1 MKEGPVR
8 EQRLMKI
15 SELSRSSG
23 VPVSTIR
30 HYVRE
35 GILPP
40 PLKTGK
46 TRAYYSDLHRTGLMR
61 IRKEQIE
68 RKKSLPEI
76 RESLR
81 REFVQQSP
89 SDETAGEQAN
99 RREAIITAAIDLFFH
114 KGYAGTS
121 IADIAD
127 AAHISKE
134 TFYLHFRNK
143 EHLFMDCADRIFRDM
158 YNHVWEEIGGERDM
172 LERIR
177 KRARAFFV
185 SYPQWIDMMNLVR
198 GLAVRE
204 NPAFQE
210 KFRQLLRQMI
220 DPIVREVRNL
230 QREGHYR
237 KEIDADVVGFLM
249 MGMAEY
255 GARLI
260 QRGTHSDQ
268 EVIDGIERLMQQGL
282 LP

>member
-1 MKEGPVR
+1 
-8 EQRLMKI
+8 MKI

-46 TRAYYSDLHRTGLMR
+46 TRAFYSDVHQTGLMK

-68 RKKSLPEI
+68 RHKSLQEI
-76 RESLR
+76 RDTLG

-99 RREAIITAAIDLFFH
+99 RREAIVTAAIDLFFQ

-121 IADIAD
+121 ITGIAD

-134 TFYLHFRNK
+134 TFYLQFRNK
-143 EHLFMDCADRIFRDM
+143 EHLFMECADRIFRDM
-158 YNHVWEEIGGERDM
+158 YNHVWQEIREEKDM
-172 LERIR
+172 QERIR
-177 KRARAFFV
+177 KRARAFFS
-185 SYPQWIDMMNLVR
+185 SYPQWISMMNLVR
-198 GLAVRE
+198 GLAVGG
-204 NPAFQE
+204 NPPFQE

-230 QREGHYR
+230 QREGRYR

-268 EVIDGIERLMQQGL
+268 EVIGGIERLTQQGL